1 MKSFNFTFI
10 NAQKIN
16 SRLKIFP
23 MKTRELCFCVESSI
37 WYGNHTSI
45 STDIS
50 ERWRAAYLKNT
61 HFTNSGGSA
70 CVSLTREDTG
80 CSVEEQLKISLSNTN
95 TFLQD
100 IKFLSHTG
108 IYVHTHILY
117 RIGSTPYA
125 CFMFIYGLQSV
136 IFIHSE
142 RGLYGKIGGLYQ
154 ET

>member
-1 MKSFNFTFI
+1 VKSFNFTFI

-95 TFLQD
+95 TFPSGYQVTFTHRYICTHTYTIPDRLYTLCLFYVYIWATVCD
-100 IKFLSHTG
+100 IYTF
-108 IYVHTHILY
+108 
-117 RIGSTPYA
+117 
-125 CFMFIYGLQSV
+125 
-136 IFIHSE
+136 
-142 RGLYGKIGGLYQ
+142 
-154 ET
+154 